1 VGEEN
6 DEESISSII
15 MWRIERV
22 EQDLDSWAAK
32 SVDFTFDP
40 SGTNLFSIMELS
52 LSYTKRCADFASS
65 IRLLLQDDHVV
76 PATVIARALIE
87 TIGIGCLFLSDVGR
101 LIAAGDRD
109 RLDNRVNRFYTGMKG
124 GSVEPVHVLDGIRHL
139 EQLEK
144 TYVKYLDDKY
154 GVFTQFIETI
164 KNVKPDI
171 PDLYETLSV
180 IRNYN
185 DLSPEQRPYSNH
197 VS

>member
-144 TYVKYLDDKY
+144 TYVSIW
-154 GVFTQFIETI
+154 TT
-164 KNVKPDI
+164 N
-171 PDLYETLSV
+171 TAS
-180 IRNYN
+180 
-185 DLSPEQRPYSNH
+185 SPNSSKQLKTSNRIYRIYMKRYR
-197 VS
+197 S